1 MKREIPLYTLDG
13 VRDADV
19 STHPFTT
26 EDGLGLS
33 LLRFLRAESQDV
45 VLLIPGLTQSS
56 DMFIM
61 PEHRNLVSYLL
72 DNGFGDVWSLDGRM
86 SNRHPYNHTMHR
98 YTFDDVAHWDNVHAV
113 ETIRRAIGPDR
124 RLHVISHCMGA
135 LTFLMSLT
143 AGVVEGVSSVVAN
156 SVALTPNLPRYSAV
170 KLAVAP
176 ELFEYAAGFEYID
189 PRWGEAPRFT
199 RGWLF
204 AKLISAVHHE
214 CDESACHILSHAW
227 GSGWPALYRHEN
239 LLEVTHRRLGDL
251 CGATGAHYWR
261 HVRKMY
267 MAGRAVKY
275 DPKDERHEELP
286 NDYLSNAVNL
296 DMPILLTTGDT
307 NNCFGDSNEVCYRKL
322 EKMTPGRHEFRILPG
337 YGHLDPFIGE
347 NAAMDV
353 FPHLLDFLKRQA
365 G

>member
-33 LLRFLRAESQDV
+33 LLRFHRAESQDV
-45 VLLIPGLTQSS
+45 VLLIHGLTQSS

-72 DNGFGDVWSLDGRM
+72 DNGFGDVWTLDNRL
-86 SNRHPYNHTMHR
+86 SNRHPYNHAMHR
-98 YTFDDVAHWDNVHAV
+98 YTLDDVAHWDNAEAV
-113 ETIRRAIGPDR
+113 RTIREAIGPDR
-124 RLHVISHCMGA
+124 RLHVVSHCLGA
-135 LTFLMSLT
+135 VSFLMSLS
-143 AGVVEGVSSVVAN
+143 AGVVDGITSVVAN
-156 SVALTPNLPRYSAV
+156 SVALTPTLPAFSAA
-170 KLAVAP
+170 KIAVAP
-176 ELFEYAAGFEYID
+176 ELFEYVAGFEYFD
-189 PRWGEAPRFT
+189 PRWGDAPRFT
-199 RGWLF
+199 RPWLT
-204 AKLISAVHHE
+204 AKIISATHRE
-214 CDESACHILSHAW
+214 CDVSACHILSHLW
-227 GSGWPALYRHEN
+227 GSGFPAMYRHEN

-251 CGATGAHYWR
+251 CGGTGMNYYR

-267 MAGRAVKY
+267 FAGRAVRY
-275 DPKDERHEELP
+275 DPKDERHAELP
-286 NDYLSNAVNL
+286 EDYLSNAAHI
-296 DMPILLTTGDT
+296 DTPILLTSGDT
-307 NNCFGDSNEVCYRKL
+307 NKVFGDSNEICYRKL

-347 NAAMDV
+347 QAAMDV
-353 FPHLLDFLKRQA
+353 FPHLLDFIKRQA